1 MVLIKNDIPIFFIEQ
16 RNENEARF
24 KEINA
29 INIILLKYEN
39 QLTSII
45 IFILTKKRFY
55 FNTDLNSSYLCL

>member
-1 MVLIKNDIPIFFIEQ
+1 MLLIKNDIPIFFIEQ

-39 QLTSII
+39 QLTSIF
-45 IFILTKKRFY
+45 IFILIKKKILF
-55 FNTDLNSSYLCL
+55 